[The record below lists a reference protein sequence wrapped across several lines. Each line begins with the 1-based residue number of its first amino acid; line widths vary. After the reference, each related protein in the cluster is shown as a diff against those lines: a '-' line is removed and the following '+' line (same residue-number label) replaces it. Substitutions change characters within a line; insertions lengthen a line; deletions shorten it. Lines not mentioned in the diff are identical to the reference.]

1 LAADCC
7 LAHSDAKEIIVAKF
21 APSFIDSLINPS
33 YLPGMFTAAQAVG
46 AAPGE
51 MRRKKLLDE
60 EMKIFN
66 QGVAATRQDVAD
78 PSALSMR
85 IRQLTELLP
94 QASREDAL
102 RIQKNI
108 NTLSDLYDKT
118 KQTADA
124 NKITSIISAE
134 NALTK
139 LSQESGFEETDQFA
153 GPLSD
158 EQYNRRTARDALQ
171 KRVAE
176 LKSDPKVAL
185 QVENYKIDAE
195 YNAFKKQTELLA
207 QKELMAVRAL
217 RAAEYG
223 SDSYKNLAKQLE
235 SQGLGSAIDTFE
247 AKHLE
252 AIQIRQQLA
261 DEKALN
267 KPPTKDE
274 RDSLK
279 AIGLPVTQAN
289 VRTMRKRNLE
299 ANLDV
304 LFRDTDILN
313 KVQAESEIRFALG
326 QIAKEGD
333 YWDLVFFDDIDEK
346 INELT
351 TADHQELL
359 GLVEGRQRREAE
371 PAVRKWL
378 QEKFPNAWERS
389 QAHIENKNKEAQV
402 RARGIQATFEASKP
416 NVVKKIMEREANK
429 GNTITQEEAE
439 NIYETDA
446 AYRLMA
452 ERAYDG
458 MGSSVQHSRPMPK
471 GR

>member
-1 LAADCC
+1 L
-7 LAHSDAKEIIVAKF
+7 E
-21 APSFIDSLINPS
+21 
-33 YLPGMFTAAQAVG
+33 
-46 AAPGE
+46 
-51 MRRKKLLDE
+51 
-60 EMKIFN
+60 
-66 QGVAATRQDVAD
+66 
-78 PSALSMR
+78 
-85 IRQLTELLP
+85 
-94 QASREDAL
+94 
-102 RIQKNI
+102 
-108 NTLSDLYDKT
+108 
-118 KQTADA
+118 
-124 NKITSIISAE
+124 
-134 NALTK
+134 
-139 LSQESGFEETDQFA
+139 
-153 GPLSD
+153 
-158 EQYNRRTARDALQ
+158 